1 MMTLLADTKQAL
13 EPAPKPA
20 GVVAKV
26 LYTWPGK
33 VGGGLVAILFVIA
46 ALAPW
51 IAPYSPTV
59 VDYTAIMLP
68 PSWGHPFGTDE
79 VGRDIL
85 SRVMVGAQT
94 SLVVVVVATF
104 ISASIGSMIGLFAGW
119 IGGVTEKII
128 MRSMDALLAFPLIV
142 MALAIIAILG
152 PSLTNAIIAIGIA
165 KVPHFA
171 RLVRG
176 EVLTIRDMDYVRAVE
191 TLGLSTPKI
200 ILRHVLP
207 NATGPVLI
215 YMSIAAS
222 LALMTEASLSFL
234 GLGVQPP
241 TPSWG
246 GMVSIGMQ
254 NWHFWWMSFFPG
266 LAIFLTV
273 MAFNLLGDALRDA
286 LDRRTSP

>member
-1 MMTLLADTKQAL
+1 MMAALADTNQVQEQATT
-13 EPAPKPA
+13 AP
-20 GVVAKV
+20 GILGKV
-26 LYTWPGK
+26 LSSWAGK
-33 VGGGLVAILFVIA
+33 VGGGLVGILIVIA
-46 ALAPW
+46 ALAQW
-51 IAPYSPTV
+51 IAPYSPTA
-59 VDYTAIMLP
+59 VDYMTIMMP
-68 PSWGHPFGTDE
+68 PSWDHPFGTDE
-79 VGRDIL
+79 IGRDIL

-94 SLVVVVVATF
+94 SLLVVIVATF
-104 ISASIGSMIGLFAGW
+104 ISASIGATIGLFAGW
-119 IGGVTEKII
+119 LGGVTEKII
-128 MRSMDALLAFPLIV
+128 MRLMDALLAFPLIV

-191 TLGLSTPKI
+191 VLGLSTPKI

-207 NATGPVLI
+207 NATGPVLV

-254 NWHFWWMSFFPG
+254 NWHSWWMSFFPG

-273 MAFNLLGDALRDA
+273 MAFNLLGDAMRDA
-286 LDRRTSP
+286 LDRRTDR